1 MNPHT
6 QHPGMTPAERRAFVD
21 YACAYRKAPPKPMSP
36 WNLAAVA
43 VALVAMVA
51 MAVIVWSVAP

>member
-1 MNPHT
+1 
-6 QHPGMTPAERRAFVD
+6 MTPAERRAFVD

-43 VALVAMVA
+43 VALVAMAA
-51 MAVIVWSVAP
+51 MAVIVWSVKP